1 MPPAHA
7 AEPGPGRPERAR
19 DRWLV
24 PRWYELAWDSLLD
37 LEVRLVGGRTQDWV
51 IGLVVAA
58 GVLAVVGQGVAAVVV
73 IGGW

>member
-37 LEVRLVGGRTQDWV
+37 LEVRLVGGRTQDRV